1 MKVTHFKKVSE
12 TSGVCVLLRLYLIYN
27 RIIYTV
33 RSLYETFK

>member
-12 TSGVCVLLRLYLIYN
+12 TSGVCPVKIVLIYN

>member
-12 TSGVCVLLRLYLIYN
+12 TKWCVCPVKIVLIYN